1 MTRSF
6 FLAFAT
12 LAAITTAG
20 HAQVD
25 AQVATQV
32 ATQVAALPNPER
44 PSLRSEAV
52 INGEIVRIGDLVD
65 HAGIVASVP
74 IFRAPDL
81 GSTGTVSA
89 DAVLEAVRK
98 HALVGVDAR
107 NVQDVIVTRASRTI
121 PASVIEEA
129 ISRTLARQF
138 DLGSNKDIVVTF
150 AREMRAIYVE
160 PSAKGDLRV
169 AHIDYDLRSG
179 RFDAAIEIPS
189 AGGKRSVVQV
199 AGRATATVEVATA
212 ARTIERGTV
221 LKDADLIMERRPR
234 AEIGRDVITKPAQA
248 AGLAVRSNM
257 QPGHP
262 IRSAELMKPDLVQRN
277 DMVTIVYEVPGVMLT
292 IRGKAAEGGAEGD
305 VINVL
310 NEQSKRTLQGVI
322 VGPGRVAINN
332 GAPRVASNNTTG
344 SIVNAN
350 TRQ

>member
-1 MTRSF
+1 MTRS
-6 FLAFAT
+6 LLAAFAA
-12 LAAITTAG
+12 LVAVTTAG
-20 HAQVD
+20 HAQT
-25 AQVATQV
+25 AT
-32 ATQVAALPNPER
+32 PPEPER
-44 PSLRSEAV
+44 PSLKSEAV
-52 INGEIVRIGDLVD
+52 INGEIVRIGDLID

-98 HALVGVDAR
+98 HALIGVDAR
-107 NVQDVIVTRASRTI
+107 EVRDVVVTRASRTI
-121 PASVIEEA
+121 PAGMIEDA
-129 ISRTLARQF
+129 ISRTLATQF

-150 AREMRAIYVE
+150 ARDMRALYVE

-179 RFDAAIEIPS
+179 RFDATIEIPS

-199 AGRATATVEVATA
+199 SGRATATVEVATT

-234 AEIGRDVITKPAQA
+234 AEIGRDVITKAGQA
-248 AGLAVRSNM
+248 VGLAVRSNL
-257 QPGHP
+257 QSGRP

-277 DMVTIVYEVPGVMLT
+277 DVVTIVYEVPGVMLT
-292 IRGKAAEGGAEGD
+292 IRGKAADGGAEGD

-310 NEQSKRTLQGVI
+310 NEQSKRMLQGVI

-332 GAPRVASNNTTG
+332 GSPRVASNSTTG
-344 SIVNAN
+344 SISNAN
-350 TRQ
+350 TR